1 MESQEQWTA
10 RNCGQTGTVDSKEKW
25 TARTDRNSGQQ
36 RKVDSQEQYTARNS
50 GQLKTEAILLPGGQ
64 SHMSI
69 LDSGHHILP
78 ATVTV
83 INRRILDTFILVIAD
98 RWKVTH
104 VDNT

>member
-1 MESQEQWTA
+1 M
-10 RNCGQTGTVDSKEKW
+10 
-25 TARTDRNSGQQ
+25 
-36 RKVDSQEQYTARNS
+36 DSQEHYTARNS